1 MPIGAEILSVQVQRG
16 NPHMW
21 ALVDPEAP
29 CEVRTFR
36 ILGTGYIELG
46 APGQHLGSFQ
56 LNDGALVFHVF
67 EPYKEG
73 GA

>member
-1 MPIGAEILSVQVQRG
+1 
-16 NPHMW
+16 MW